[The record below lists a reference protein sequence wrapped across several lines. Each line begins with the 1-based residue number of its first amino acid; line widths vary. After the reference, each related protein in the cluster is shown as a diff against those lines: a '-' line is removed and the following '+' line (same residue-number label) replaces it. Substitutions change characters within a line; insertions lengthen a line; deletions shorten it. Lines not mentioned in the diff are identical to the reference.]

1 MKKATRYFSTLAL
14 VSGAALSL
22 VACGNNKNSKNNNAD
37 ETHHKFSQTVP
48 VKSVK
53 KRWHFKLC
61 YRIR

>member
-1 MKKATRYFSTLAL
+1 MSKAKRYFGALAL

-53 KRWHFKLC
+53 KVAL
-61 YRIR
+61 